1 MSGRSD
7 AAPAAPDE
15 AILAFIESAGLLEGT
30 GEPHYT
36 PLTGGVSSDI
46 WLVETQQR
54 RFCVKRALA
63 RLRVAADWRAPV
75 ERSVFEA
82 AWMKGAA
89 RVDPDAAP
97 AILSDD
103 PQAGMLAMEY
113 LPPEDFRLWKSELME
128 GRADPAVAAM
138 VGSRL
143 ARIHS
148 AFARD
153 AAAPST
159 FPRDDIFHSI
169 RLEPYLEAAG
179 RAHPDLA
186 DRLGY
191 LVRRTAE
198 TKRSVVHGDISPKN
212 ILIGPKGPVF
222 LDAECAWF
230 GDPAFDAAFCLNHLM
245 LKCLVQPAA
254 VDRFLGSFDALC
266 AAYFS
271 GVDWEE
277 RSDLE
282 ERVATLLPGL
292 FLARVDGKSPV
303 EYLTNENDKQ
313 CVRRVARAL
322 LRNPVT
328 TPAAVREAWAAD
340 LASERAKR

>member
-1 MSGRSD
+1 MTT
-7 AAPAAPDE
+7 APDP
-15 AILAFIESAGLLEGT
+15 AILDFLRRTGLAGATETPL
-30 GEPHYT
+30 YT

-46 WLVETQQR
+46 WLVDAGDR

-63 RLRVAADWRAPV
+63 KLRVAADWRAPV
-75 ERSVFEA
+75 ERSVYEA
-82 AWMKGAA
+82 AWMKGAG
-89 RVDPDAAP
+89 RVVPDAVP
-97 AILSDD
+97 AILADD
-103 PQAGMLAMEY
+103 PDSGMLAMEY
-113 LPPEDFRLWKSELME
+113 LPPDDFRLWKAELMA
-128 GRADPAVAAM
+128 GRADRSVAEA

-143 ARIHS
+143 ARIHA

-179 RAHPDLA
+179 RANPDLA
-186 DRLGY
+186 GRLAF

-230 GDPAFDAAFCLNHLM
+230 GDPAFDVAFCLNHLL
-245 LKCLVQPAA
+245 LKCLVRPAVA
-254 VDRFLGSFDALC
+254 GSYLASFDALR
-266 AAYFS
+266 AAYFA
-271 GVDWEE
+271 GVDRE
-277 RSDLE
+277 DAGALE
-282 ERVATLLPGL
+282 MRVATLLPGL

-303 EYLTNENDKQ
+303 EYLTSEDDRQ
-313 CVRRVARAL
+313 AVRRVARAL
-322 LRNPVT
+322 LGDPVET
-328 TPAAVREAWAAD
+328 LEAVRDAWAAD
-340 LASERAKR
+340 LQNERAKR

>member
-1 MSGRSD
+1 MT
-7 AAPAAPDE
+7 ATPDP
-15 AILAFIESAGLLEGT
+15 AILAFVGKTGLLEGA
-30 GEPHYT
+30 GEPLYT

-46 WLVETQQR
+46 WLVDTGRR

-75 ERSVFEA
+75 ERSVFEV
-82 AWMKGAA
+82 AWLKGAA
-89 RVDPDAAP
+89 RVAPDAVP
-97 AILSDD
+97 AILADD
-103 PQAGMLAMEY
+103 PDAGMLAMEY
-113 LPPEDFRLWKSELME
+113 LPPENFRLWKAELMA
-128 GRADPAVAAM
+128 GRADRSVAEA

-143 ARIHS
+143 ARIHA

-153 AAAPST
+153 VAAPST

-186 DRLGY
+186 ERLAH

-198 TKRSVVHGDISPKN
+198 TKHTVVHGDISPKN

-230 GDPAFDAAFCLNHLM
+230 GDPAFDVAFCLNHLL
-245 LKCLVQPAA
+245 LKCLVRRA
-254 VDRFLGSFDALC
+254 VAERHLASFDALR
-266 AAYFS
+266 AAYFA
-271 GVDWEE
+271 GVDWE
-277 RSDLE
+277 DAGALE
-282 ERVATLLPGL
+282 IRVATLLPGL

-303 EYLTNENDKQ
+303 EYLTEERDRQ
-313 CVRRVARAL
+313 AVRRVARAL
-322 LRNPVT
+322 LSDPVET
-328 TPAAVREAWAAD
+328 LEAVRDAWATD
-340 LASERAKR
+340 LENQRPDR